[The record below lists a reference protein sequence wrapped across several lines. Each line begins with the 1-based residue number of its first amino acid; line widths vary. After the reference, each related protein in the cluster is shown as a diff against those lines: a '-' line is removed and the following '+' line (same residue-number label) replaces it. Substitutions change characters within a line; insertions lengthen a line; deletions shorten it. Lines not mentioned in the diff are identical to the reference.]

1 MKNFAIFAAIKEE
14 FPFDKDFPVFY
25 TGVGKIN
32 ASISLCNYLNSNPN
46 IDVIINAG
54 SAGGL
59 DCKADSIIECGI
71 FLDGQLNYPGYIQE
85 HIVFGI
91 DKKTC
96 ITFDNFITEKPSFNG
111 NCVDMEAA
119 ALAKICMQK
128 QVKFLCFKYISD
140 IIGEEK
146 QENKWLKNYK
156 EGKYLLKEA
165 IENII

>member
-1 MKNFAIFAAIKEE
+1 MKNLAIFAAIKEE
-14 FPFDKDFPVFY
+14 FQFDEDFPVVY
-25 TGVGKIN
+25 SGVGKIN
-32 ASISLCNYLNSNPN
+32 ASISLSNYLNSNP
-46 IDVIINAG
+46 DTDLIINVG

-59 DCKADSIIECGI
+59 DCKPDSVIECGI

-91 DKKTC
+91 NKKTC
-96 ITFDNFITEKPSFNG
+96 ITFDNFITENPNVYG
-111 NCVDMEAA
+111 NCVDMEAVA
-119 ALAKICMQK
+119 FAKICMQK

-156 EGKYLLKEA
+156 EGKHLLKEA

>member
-1 MKNFAIFAAIKEE
+1 MKNLAIFAAIKEE
-14 FPFDKDFPVFY
+14 FPFDKDFPVIY
-25 TGVGKIN
+25 SGVGKIN
-32 ASISLCNYLNSNPN
+32 ASISLSNYLNSNP
-46 IDVIINAG
+46 DTDLIINVG

-59 DCKADSIIECGI
+59 DCKPDSVIECGI

-91 DKKTC
+91 NKKTC
-96 ITFDNFITEKPSFNG
+96 ITFDNFITEKPNVYG
-111 NCVDMEAA
+111 NCVDMEAVA
-119 ALAKICMQK
+119 FAKICMQK

-146 QENKWLKNYK
+146 QENKWLENYK
-156 EGKYLLKEA
+156 NGSEILKQA

>member
-1 MKNFAIFAAIKEE
+1 MKILI
-14 FPFDKDFPVFY
+14 
-25 TGVGKIN
+25 TGVLG
-32 ASISLCNYLNSNPN
+32 SIGSILKQKLLNKN
-46 IDVIINAG
+46 
-54 SAGGL
+54 
-59 DCKADSIIECGI
+59 
-71 FLDGQLNYPGYIQE
+71 

-96 ITFDNFITEKPSFNG
+96 ITFDNFITEKPNFNG
-111 NCVDMEAA
+111 NCVDMEAV